1 MGSQLHAVFRVVAGH
16 MGNHDNSAFCHCHD
30 VFKNKLTLF
39 HRMINT
45 LTGGAADVKAGNAF
59 ADQIFGEG
67 TDALGRDGA
76 VFRIAGIECRENAL
90 IFRSVFHVLPF
101 FFIP

>member
-1 MGSQLHAVFRVVAGH
+1 
-16 MGNHDNSAFCHCHD
+16 
-30 VFKNKLTLF
+30 
-39 HRMINT
+39 MINA
-45 LTGGAADVKAGNAF
+45 LTGGAADIKAGNAF

-67 TDALGRDGA
+67 TDALGRDRA

-90 IFRSVFHVLPF
+90 IFCSVFHVLPF